1 MSNTKNSFFYKKKK
15 GIIFTLTLI
24 LFFILLISSADVYY
38 NKFVDFIAQKTNDV
52 VVLPKI
58 KEEPF
63 RLGLDLQGG
72 VQLTYQAD
80 VSQVPEADR
89 GDVLEG
95 VKNVIEQRVDAFGVS
110 EPVIQVNRSIDGDY
124 RVIVELAGIKSVD
137 EAIKEIGE
145 TPRLEFKEQDLNV
158 ENISEEN
165 LSLMEEYNN
174 GLKEKAQ
181 ELLEKVNAG
190 EDFAQLAISNNTPK
204 MISPDQMMGAEN
216 DGDLGWIN
224 IENNKE
230 FFEIVKNLKAGENSD
245 IQEINNGYSILKVEE
260 IRNME
265 GVLLNS
271 DPTKKEY
278 KVREI
283 FLAKMTLDDLA
294 NFSENW
300 KNTEL
305 TGKNLKKAVLVFD
318 PNDNSPQVSLEF
330 DSEGAELFREITA
343 RNVSR
348 PVAIYLDDYPISIPL
363 VNEEINDG
371 RAVISGNFTV
381 AEAKALVQRLKAGA
395 LPVPIEL
402 INQKT
407 VGASLGSQSIA
418 DSLRAGLIGLILV
431 ALFMIIVYRVPGLI
445 SVFSLLLYGVMTL
458 TIFKAL
464 PLAIAIIIPLFFL
477 ILMLMTFEELR
488 LLDLLLTILFVIIA
502 VILLVFGIN
511 PITLTLAGIA
521 GFILSV
527 GMAVDANVLIF
538 ERFKEE
544 IRAGRSVKDSIDKS
558 IRRSWPSIR
567 DGNISTLLVCLV
579 LMGFGTGTL
588 KGFGTTLF
596 IGVSISMF
604 SAIVVTR
611 NLMTLF
617 LGKRLENRKFLLG
630 LNKKLVNDQDQK

>member
-24 LFFILLISSADVYY
+24 LFFILLINSADVYY

-110 EPVIQVNRSIDGDY
+110 ESVIQVNRSIDGDY
-124 RVIVELAGIKSVD
+124 WVIVELAGIKSVD

-224 IENNKE
+224 FENNKE

-343 RNVSR
+343 RNVSK

-381 AEAKALVQRLKAGA
+381 AEAKALIQRLKAGA

-418 DSLRAGLIGLILV
+418 DSLKAGLIGLILV

-488 LLDLLLTILFVIIA
+488 LLDLFLTILFVIIA

-544 IRAGRSVKDSIDKS
+544 IRAGRSVKDSIDES

-617 LGKRLENRKFLLG
+617 LGKRLEKRKFLLG